1 MKVLLTS
8 KYKDY
13 LADSDRMNRMRIMM
27 VISLKKISIKKRKK
41 EKKKKKENGVREKV
55 CNDLIANGYFSAH
68 VSANCSFQ

>member
-41 EKKKKKENGVREKV
+41 EKKKKKENGERRSVM
-55 CNDLIANGYFSAH
+55 I
-68 VSANCSFQ
+68 